1 MEKYVQLLG
10 VLYIVF
16 SALGLLAAI
25 IVFVA
30 VVGGGLLSG
39 DSEAIS
45 ITMIV
50 GTAVGGFVALL
61 SVPGVIGG
69 IGLLKRK
76 YWAKVLVL
84 ILGILNLPGIPIGT
98 ALGVYTIWVLMNEET
113 NPVFQPVE
121 KNG

>member
-1 MEKYVQLLG
+1 MEKHVQLLG

-121 KNG
+121 KHG

>member
-1 MEKYVQLLG
+1 MEKHVQLLG

-30 VVGGGLLSG
+30 VVGGGFISG
-39 DSEAIS
+39 DPEAMT

-50 GTAVGGFVALL
+50 GTAVGGFLALL
-61 SVPGVIGG
+61 SIPGIIGG

-76 YWAKVLVL
+76 YWSKILIL

-98 ALGVYTIWVLMNEET
+98 ALGIYTIWVVMNEET
-113 NPVFQPVE
+113 NQVFQPANQE
-121 KNG
+121 